1 MGSQAISSSHHPSQ
15 AQQGPRGQVDR
26 QVARGQ
32 PGHRDRARR
41 QSSPGQPG
49 HRDRAAQEA
58 EGAGEAEVRP
68 VVAVVAEAEAGE
80 VAEAGKAQVFAS

>member
-26 QVARGQ
+26 QVAR
-32 PGHRDRARR
+32 
-41 QSSPGQPG
+41 GQPG